1 MAIIVADV
9 DLASRDDPVR
19 ALVTLSLLTGVV
31 MIVAGLLRLG
41 SFLRFVSNSVMTG
54 FITAVGVNIVLGQ
67 LDDFTGYEAD
77 GANRVLRAFDL
88 LLNFWKIDV
97 PTIAVGAT
105 TIALI
110 VILQRTRLGP
120 LGLVVGVFAGSAL
133 GSLLRYYDADIV
145 QVHDIAEVPRSL
157 PLPMLPALRDV
168 AALIVPAV
176 SLAFVGLV
184 QGAGVSAGFPNH
196 DGSPQDESQDFV
208 GQGAGNIAAGLF
220 QGMPVGGSMSASS
233 LMATGG
239 ARTRAAAFYAAG
251 VMAVVI
257 VLFGG
262 VIELVAMPSLA
273 GLLIVIGVATIKPAR
288 VMSVAKTGVV
298 PLTVMS
304 ITFGLTLVVPLQYAV
319 LVGVGISAILFV
331 IQQSTRLVTKRLVFH
346 DDGRVEE
353 TDPPVTVPPD
363 EVIVLQP
370 YGALFFATAA
380 TLVEQMPT
388 VTPESVNSAVIL
400 RVRSADEAGARRR
413 CPHRLPAISS
423 ERENRRH
430 PVLRRAKRPGAS
442 LIAGVVR
449 VLAEGVG
456 FEPTEARR
464 TSTVFET
471 VPFVRSGSLPP
482 LEASGERGGR
492 LRADRAVVRG
502 DERQQVLMD
511 DVAHAVVAA
520 IAGVFVRLDDD
531 QSPVFERVGHRPRA
545 LEWRGWVA
553 RGADHHDRAGAGAG
567 DLDARIE
574 RRREERARVRPRR
587 VREDPWSHGEDLV
600 DVGVSLLD
608 GGSLLVVGAVDRLE
622 RLDQVAVG
630 AVSTPA
636 VVGVVQLQEP
646 GAVAGP
652 GVLECPLER
661 RPVVLGVHR
670 LRNGEHRHAAV
681 DRSSITSTGQRRL
694 VEADHQPIE
703 CAFGVAAV
711 VERALRVGAALGE
724 EGRERGLEAGA
735 LL

>member
-1 MAIIVADV
+1 MAGLVLGVESVPDGLAAGLLAGLNPVAGLYSYLYGLAAGALFTSTTFMAIQGTGAMAIIVADV

-19 ALVTLSLLTGVV
+19 ALVTLSMLTGVV

-97 PTIAVGAT
+97 PTIVVGAT

-133 GSLLRYYDADIV
+133 GSLLRFYDADIV
-145 QVHDIAEVPRSL
+145 QVRDIAEVPRSL
-157 PLPMLPALRDV
+157 PLPTLPAMRDV
-168 AALIVPAV
+168 AVLILPAV

-184 QGAGVSAGFPNH
+184 QGAGVSAGFPND
-196 DGSPQDESQDFV
+196 DGSPQDESQDFI

-273 GLLIVIGVATIKPAR
+273 GLLMVIGVATIKPAR
-288 VMSVAKTGVV
+288 VMSVAKTGAV

-353 TDPPVTVPPD
+353 AEPPVTVPPD

-380 TLVEQMPT
+380 TLVEQVPT
-388 VTPESVNSAVIL
+388 VTAESVNSVVIL
-400 RVRSADEAGARRR
+400 RVRGADDAGATLLDVLANYAGELRDAGSKLVLVTDNDRVIRQLRVTGALDVIGPDNVYRSSTFLGETTKRAYGDAGSWVDANRAEAG
-413 CPHRLPAISS
+413 H
-423 ERENRRH
+423 
-430 PVLRRAKRPGAS
+430 
-442 LIAGVVR
+442 
-449 VLAEGVG
+449 
-456 FEPTEARR
+456 
-464 TSTVFET
+464 
-471 VPFVRSGSLPP
+471 
-482 LEASGERGGR
+482 
-492 LRADRAVVRG
+492 
-502 DERQQVLMD
+502 D
-511 DVAHAVVAA
+511 DA
-520 IAGVFVRLDDD
+520 
-531 QSPVFERVGHRPRA
+531 
-545 LEWRGWVA
+545 
-553 RGADHHDRAGAGAG
+553 
-567 DLDARIE
+567 
-574 RRREERARVRPRR
+574 
-587 VREDPWSHGEDLV
+587 
-600 DVGVSLLD
+600 
-608 GGSLLVVGAVDRLE
+608 
-622 RLDQVAVG
+622 
-630 AVSTPA
+630 
-636 VVGVVQLQEP
+636 
-646 GAVAGP
+646 
-652 GVLECPLER
+652 
-661 RPVVLGVHR
+661 
-670 LRNGEHRHAAV
+670 
-681 DRSSITSTGQRRL
+681 
-694 VEADHQPIE
+694 
-703 CAFGVAAV
+703 
-711 VERALRVGAALGE
+711 
-724 EGRERGLEAGA
+724 
-735 LL
+735 

>member
-1 MAIIVADV
+1 MAGLVLGVESVPDGLAAGLLAGVNPVAGLYSYLYGLAAGALFTSTTFMAIQGTGAMAIIVADV

-19 ALVTLSLLTGVV
+19 ALVTLSMLTGVV

-41 SFLRFVSNSVMTG
+41 RFLRFVSNSVMTG

-88 LLNFWKIDV
+88 LFNFWKIDV
-97 PTIAVGAT
+97 PTIVVGAT

-133 GSLLRYYDADIV
+133 GSLLRFYDADIV
-145 QVHDIAEVPRSL
+145 QVRDIAEVPRSL
-157 PLPMLPALRDV
+157 PLPTLPALSDIAV
-168 AALIVPAV
+168 LIIPAV

-184 QGAGVSAGFPNH
+184 QGAGVSAGFPND
-196 DGSPQDESQDFV
+196 DGSPQDESQDFI
-208 GQGAGNIAAGLF
+208 GQGAGNLAAGLF

-233 LMATGG
+233 LMASGG

-273 GLLIVIGVATIKPAR
+273 GLLMVIGVATIKPAR
-288 VMSVAKTGVV
+288 IMSVAKTGAV

-400 RVRSADEAGARRR
+400 RIRGADEAGAT
-413 CPHRLPAISS
+413 L
-423 ERENRRH
+423 
-430 PVLRRAKRPGAS
+430 LD
-442 LIAGVVR
+442 
-449 VLAEGVG
+449 VLA
-456 FEPTEARR
+456 TYA
-464 TSTVFET
+464 
-471 VPFVRSGSLPP
+471 GS
-482 LEASGERGGR
+482 
-492 LRADRAVVRG
+492 
-502 DERQQVLMD
+502 
-511 DVAHAVVAA
+511 
-520 IAGVFVRLDDD
+520 
-531 QSPVFERVGHRPRA
+531 
-545 LEWRGWVA
+545 
-553 RGADHHDRAGAGAG
+553 
-567 DLDARIE
+567 
-574 RRREERARVRPRR
+574 
-587 VREDPWSHGEDLV
+587 
-600 DVGVSLLD
+600 
-608 GGSLLVVGAVDRLE
+608 
-622 RLDQVAVG
+622 
-630 AVSTPA
+630 
-636 VVGVVQLQEP
+636 
-646 GAVAGP
+646 
-652 GVLECPLER
+652 
-661 RPVVLGVHR
+661 
-670 LRNGEHRHAAV
+670 
-681 DRSSITSTGQRRL
+681 
-694 VEADHQPIE
+694 
-703 CAFGVAAV
+703 
-711 VERALRVGAALGE
+711 
-724 EGRERGLEAGA
+724 
-735 LL
+735 